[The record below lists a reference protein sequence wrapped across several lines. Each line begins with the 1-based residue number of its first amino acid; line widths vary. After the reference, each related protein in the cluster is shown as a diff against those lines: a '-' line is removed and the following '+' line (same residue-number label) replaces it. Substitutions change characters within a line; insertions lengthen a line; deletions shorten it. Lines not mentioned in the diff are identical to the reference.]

1 MGLMEWEVEVN
12 VAMYSRHAKVGE
24 NGFNGYE

>member
-12 VAMYSRHAKVGE
+12 VAMYSHAKVGE